1 MNRLEAWFGA
11 DGSAAVPGTHI
22 LADVTPKD
30 VIAEGLFELSR
41 GFCFCFDGPVADALG
56 AIEFPAVWAI
66 DNCSSG
72 AGIDAASAG
81 AAAVWGRAMD
91 TRDGKGS
98 RSSARKNQLPL
109 GSLMRQVFL
118 PIQPRPASRA

>member
-11 DGSAAVPGTHI
+11 EGRAAVPGTHI

-72 AGIDAASAG
+72 AGIDAAGAG
-81 AAAVWGRAMD
+81 AASIGRWLI
-91 TRDGKGS
+91 RFDGIDAEGYEQLAEEEPGS
-98 RSSARKNQLPL
+98 LPL
-109 GSLMRQVFL
+109 
-118 PIQPRPASRA
+118 ID